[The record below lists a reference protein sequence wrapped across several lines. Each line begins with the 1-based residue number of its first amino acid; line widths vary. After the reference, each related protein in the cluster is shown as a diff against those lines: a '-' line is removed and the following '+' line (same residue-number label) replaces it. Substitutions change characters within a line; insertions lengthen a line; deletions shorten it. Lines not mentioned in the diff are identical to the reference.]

1 VVVEF
6 APDAL
11 PARVHC
17 KHRICSFISQQI
29 DRGPSSASSF
39 RGAAGAGT
47 KHEID
52 LCMIM
57 LVLAIAM
64 VPIIAYGFWLASE
77 LGLY

>member
-1 VVVEF
+1 MKERFRLDTCPLQAPNVLLHF
-6 APDAL
+6 ATN
-11 PARVHC
+11 R
-17 KHRICSFISQQI
+17 R
-29 DRGPSSASSF
+29 RGFSSGSSF

-47 KHEID
+47 KYEID

-57 LVLAIAM
+57 LVVALAM